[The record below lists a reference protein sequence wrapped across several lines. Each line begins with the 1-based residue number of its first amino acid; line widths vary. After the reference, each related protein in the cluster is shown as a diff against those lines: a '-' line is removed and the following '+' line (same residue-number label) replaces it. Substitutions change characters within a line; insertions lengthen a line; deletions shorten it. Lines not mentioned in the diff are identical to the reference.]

1 MRFFLLLAYVI
12 VTASTQAFPLDS
24 LRTETVNG
32 NQYIIHRVDP
42 QETLFALSRRYNVS
56 VDDIKKN
63 NPIAAEGLKIGD
75 IIRIP
80 YKVKIEQSTA
90 NIHVVRAGETLFSIS
105 KLYDLSV
112 DDLRKRNALTGNELS
127 IGQVLKLPN
136 LQAVTTTFPVEKIN
150 VLPDTATY
158 QWHVVRQG
166 ETLFSLSRM
175 FNHEVSEI
183 KIWNALTDNNIN
195 IGDSL
200 IIGYSPKAKPV
211 QPANDEGYSVTYEQ
225 QQDNLP
231 KDEQPEKSL
240 PENNQPKEEPVVV
253 ASTDEDVKVTKQI
266 VTNEANYEEMVETG
280 LAELIEDSGDTRKYL
295 ALHRTAKIGTIIRVK
310 NEMNDREVF
319 VRVLGKLP
327 DTGINDK
334 VLIKVSQAAFDRLN
348 AIDKKF
354 RVRISY
360 FPD

>member
-1 MRFFLLLAYVI
+1 MRFFLLLAFFI
-12 VTASTQAFPLDS
+12 ISASTKASPVDS
-24 LRTETVNG
+24 LGTETING
-32 NQYIIHRVDP
+32 TLYIIHKVDP
-42 QETLFALSRRYNVS
+42 RETLFALSRRYNVS
-56 VDDIKKN
+56 VDDIKQN

-80 YKVKIEQSTA
+80 YKGKAKGSTA
-90 NIHVVRAGETLFSIS
+90 NVHIVKAGETLYSIS
-105 KLYDLSV
+105 KLYDLTV
-112 DDLRKRNALTGNELS
+112 DDIRQMNRLSGDELN
-127 IGQVLKLPN
+127 IGQVLNLPN
-136 LQAVTTTFPVEKIN
+136 TQGNTATLPVEKN
-150 VLPDTATY
+150 HAPADTATY

-166 ETLFSLSRM
+166 ETLFALSRM
-175 FNHEVSEI
+175 YNREVSELQ
-183 KIWNALTDNNIN
+183 KWNSLTDNSLS

-211 QPANDEGYSVTYEQ
+211 QPADDEEYVATYKQ
-225 QQDNLP
+225 PQDNLP
-231 KDEQPEKSL
+231 KEEHTERNL
-240 PENNQPKEEPVVV
+240 PENNQPKKEPQVV
-253 ASTDEDVKVTKQI
+253 ASTDEDVKVTRQI
-266 VTNEANYEEMVETG
+266 VTNEADYEEMVETG
-280 LAELIEDSGDTRKYL
+280 LAELIENSGDTRKYL

-334 VLIKVSQAAFDRLN
+334 VLIKISQAAFDRLN

-354 RVRISY
+354 RVKISY

>member
-1 MRFFLLLAYVI
+1 MRYILLLAFI
-12 VTASTQAFPLDS
+12 MVTASIQASPVDS

-32 NQYIIHRVDP
+32 TLYIIHKVDAK
-42 QETLFALSRRYNVS
+42 ETLYALSRRYNVS
-56 VDDIKKN
+56 VDDIKQN
-63 NPIAAEGLKIGD
+63 NPIAAEGLKVGD

-80 YKVKIEQSTA
+80 YKAKQSTA
-90 NIHVVRAGETLFSIS
+90 NVHVVKSGETLFSIS
-105 KLYDLSV
+105 RLYDLSV
-112 DDLRKRNALTGNELS
+112 DDLRKRNNLPGNELN
-127 IGQVLKLPN
+127 IGQVLDLPN
-136 LQAVTTTFPVEKIN
+136 SQALSTTVPVEKTN
-150 VLPDTATY
+150 APQDTAVY
-158 QWHVVRQG
+158 QWHIVRQG

-175 FNHEVSEI
+175 YNHKVSEL
-183 KIWNALTDNNIN
+183 KKWNALTHNSIS

-200 IIGYSPKAKPV
+200 IIGFSPKAKSMHS
-211 QPANDEGYSVTYEQ
+211 ANNDSEP
-225 QQDNLP
+225 QDDLP
-231 KDEQPEKSL
+231 ENEQPEENKEKS
-240 PENNQPKEEPVVV
+240 EVV

-280 LAELIEDSGDTRKYL
+280 LAELIENSGDSRKYL

-319 VRVLGKLP
+319 VRVLGNLP

-334 VLIKVSQAAFDRLN
+334 VLIKISQAAFDRLN

-354 RVRISY
+354 RVQISY